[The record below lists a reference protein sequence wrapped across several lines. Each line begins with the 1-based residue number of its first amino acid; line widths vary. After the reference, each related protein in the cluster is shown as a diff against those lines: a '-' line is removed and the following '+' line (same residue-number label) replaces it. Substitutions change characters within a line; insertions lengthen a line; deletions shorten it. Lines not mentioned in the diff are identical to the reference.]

1 MSVRVLCLQAGD
13 VLAANRD
20 EFGVMGYHQK

>member
-1 MSVRVLCLQAGD
+1 MSVMVLCLQAGD

-20 EFGVMGYHQK
+20 EFGVRGYHQK